1 MDGIF
6 EKLNEFI
13 KEILQEWVASN
24 LADMFTDV
32 NAQVGDIAGE
42 VSKTPATWNNS
53 IFQMMQGI
61 SESVIIPVAGIV
73 IAYVLCYELIS
84 MVMEKNNMQDF
95 DTSLFFRYLFK
106 AAIGVWLVSN
116 TFQIVMAVFDVA
128 SDAVNSAA
136 AYVSGNTSLDMEQTI
151 NDMFQTSVQNMGV
164 GELIAL
170 GLETSVVKLG
180 MKVMSVLITVIL
192 YGRMIE
198 IYLYISVAPIPFA
211 TFTNREWG
219 DIGTNYLKG
228 LLALAF
234 QGFFI
239 MMCVAIYAVL
249 VSSIAYADNV
259 HSAIWSAVAY
269 AVLLC
274 FALFRTGGLSKTVFH
289 VM

>member
-1 MDGIF
+1 MEGIF

-32 NAQVGDIAGE
+32 NAQVGNIAGE

-61 SESVIIPVAGIV
+61 SESVIVPVAGIV

-180 MKVMSVLITVIL
+180 MKAMSVLITVIL

>member
-1 MDGIF
+1 MEGIF
-6 EKLNEFI
+6 EKLNDFI

-24 LADMFTDV
+24 LAGMFADV
-32 NAQVGDIAGE
+32 DAQVGSIAGE
-42 VSKTPATWNNS
+42 VSKTPATWNGS
-53 IFQMMQGI
+53 IFGMIQGL
-61 SESVIIPVAGIV
+61 SENVIVPIAGLV

-84 MVMEKNNMQDF
+84 MVMEKNNMQEYD
-95 DTSLFFRYLFK
+95 SAMFFRYLFK
-106 AAIGVWLVSN
+106 AGIGVWLVSN
-116 TFQIVMAVFDVA
+116 TFNITLAVFDVA

-136 AYVSGNTSLDMEQTI
+136 AYISGTTSLDMEQTI
-151 NDMFQTSVQNMGV
+151 NQMFEASVLNMGI

-211 TFTNREWG
+211 TFTNRDWG

-228 LLALAF
+228 VLALAF

-239 MMCVAIYAVL
+239 MVCVAIYAVL
-249 VSSIAYADNV
+249 VSGIAYADNV
-259 HSAIWSAVAY
+259 HSAIWSAVGY
-269 AVLLC
+269 VVLLC
-274 FALFRTGGLSKTVFH
+274 FALFKTSGLSKTVFH

>member
-13 KEILQEWVASN
+13 KEILREWVSSN

-32 NAQVGDIAGE
+32 NHQVESIAGE
-42 VSKTPATWNNS
+42 VGRTPATWNAT
-53 IFQMMQGI
+53 IFTMIEGL
-61 SESVIIPVAGIV
+61 SESVIVPIAGIV

-84 MVMEKNNMQDF
+84 MIMEKNNMQDF

-106 AAIGVWLVSN
+106 AGIGVWLVSN
-116 TFQIVMAVFDVA
+116 TFNITMAVFDVA
-128 SDAVNSAA
+128 SDTVNSAA
-136 AYVSGNTSLDMEQTI
+136 AYITGSTSLDMEQTL
-151 NDMFQTSVQNMGV
+151 NDMLETSVSLMGI

-170 GLETSVVKLG
+170 GIESSIVKLG

-198 IYLYISVAPIPFA
+198 IYLYISISPVPFA

-228 LLALAF
+228 LFALAF

-239 MMCVAIYAVL
+239 MVCVAIYAAL
-249 VSSIAYADNV
+249 VTGIAYADNI
-259 HSAIWSAVAY
+259 HSAMWSATGY

-274 FALFRTGGLSKTVFH
+274 FALFKTSGLSKSIFH
-289 VM
+289 AM

>member
-1 MDGIF
+1 MEGIF

-13 KEILQEWVASN
+13 KEILQDWVASN

-42 VSKTPATWNNS
+42 VSKTPVTWNNS

-61 SESVIIPVAGIV
+61 SESVIVPVAGIV

-95 DTSLFFRYLFK
+95 DTSMFFRYLFK

-136 AYVSGNTSLDMEQTI
+136 AYVSGNTSIDMEQTI

-228 LLALAF
+228 LMALAF

-274 FALFRTGGLSKTVFH
+274 FALFRTSGLSKTVFH

>member
-1 MDGIF
+1 MEGIF

-24 LADMFTDV
+24 LVDMFTDV

-42 VSKTPATWNNS
+42 VSKTPVTWNNS

-136 AYVSGNTSLDMEQTI
+136 AYVSGNTSLDMEQTL
-151 NDMFQTSVQNMGV
+151 NNMFQTSVQNMGV

-219 DIGTNYLKG
+219 DIGTNYVKG

>member
-1 MDGIF
+1 MEGIF

-32 NAQVGDIAGE
+32 NAQVGNIADE

-61 SESVIIPVAGIV
+61 SESVIVPVAGIV

-180 MKVMSVLITVIL
+180 LKVMSVLITVIL

-249 VSSIAYADNV
+249 VAGIAYADNV

>member
-61 SESVIIPVAGIV
+61 SESVIVPVAGIV

-249 VSSIAYADNV
+249 VSAIAYADNV

-269 AVLLC
+269 AILLC

>member
-24 LADMFTDV
+24 LADMFRDV

-61 SESVIIPVAGIV
+61 SESVIVPVAGIV

-116 TFQIVMAVFDVA
+116 TFQIVMAVFDVT

-151 NDMFQTSVQNMGV
+151 NDMFETSVQNMGV

>member
-1 MDGIF
+1 MEVIF

-61 SESVIIPVAGIV
+61 SESVIVPVAGIV

-95 DTSLFFRYLFK
+95 DTSMFFRYLFK

-136 AYVSGNTSLDMEQTI
+136 AYVSENTSLDMEQTI

-192 YGRMIE
+192 YGRMVE
-198 IYLYISVAPIPFA
+198 IYLYISVAPIPFS

-234 QGFFI
+234 RGFFI

>member
-6 EKLNEFI
+6 EKLNNFI
-13 KEILQEWVASN
+13 KEILMEWVSSN

-32 NAQVGDIAGE
+32 NHQVEQIAGE
-42 VSKTPATWNNS
+42 VSRTPATWNAT
-53 IFQMMQGI
+53 IFTMIEGL
-61 SESVIIPVAGIV
+61 SESVIIPIAGIV

-95 DTSLFFRYLFK
+95 DMFLFFRYLLK
-106 AAIGVWLVSN
+106 AGIGVWLVSN
-116 TFQIVMAVFDVA
+116 TFNITMAVFDMA
-128 SDAVNSAA
+128 SSTVNSAA
-136 AYVSGNTSLDMEQTI
+136 AYISGNTGIDMENT
-151 NDMFQTSVQNMGV
+151 FQEMLETSVALMGI

-170 GLETSVVKLG
+170 GIESSVVKLG

-198 IYLYISVAPIPFA
+198 IYLYISISPVPFA

-228 LLALAF
+228 LFALAF

-239 MMCVAIYAVL
+239 MVCVAIYAVL
-249 VSSIAYADNV
+249 VSGIAYADNI
-259 HSAIWSAVAY
+259 HSAIWSAVGY

-274 FALFRTGGLSKTVFH
+274 FALFQTGGLSKSIFH
-289 VM
+289 AM

>member
-1 MDGIF
+1 MEGIF

-32 NAQVGDIAGE
+32 NAKVGDIAGE

-61 SESVIIPVAGIV
+61 SESVIVPVAGIV

-95 DTSLFFRYLFK
+95 DTSMFFRYLFK

-128 SDAVNSAA
+128 SDAVNSAT

>member
-1 MDGIF
+1 MEGIF

-61 SESVIIPVAGIV
+61 SESVIVPVAGMV

-151 NDMFQTSVQNMGV
+151 NQMFEASVQNMGV

-228 LLALAF
+228 ILALAF

>member
-1 MDGIF
+1 MDGIL
-6 EKLNEFI
+6 EKLNELI
-13 KEILQEWVASN
+13 KEILQEWVSSN

-32 NAQVGDIAGE
+32 NSQVESIAGE
-42 VSKTPATWNNS
+42 VSRTPATWNAT
-53 IFQMMQGI
+53 IFTMIEGL
-61 SESVIIPVAGIV
+61 SESVIVPIAGMV

-106 AAIGVWLVSN
+106 AGIGVWLVSN
-116 TFQIVMAVFDVA
+116 TFNITMAVFDVA
-128 SDAVNSAA
+128 SDTVNSAA
-136 AYVSGNTSLDMEQTI
+136 AYITGNTSLDMEDVL
-151 NDMFQTSVQNMGV
+151 NEMLETSISLMSI

-170 GLETSVVKLG
+170 GIESSVVKLG

-198 IYLYISVAPIPFA
+198 IYLYISISPVPFA

-228 LLALAF
+228 LFALAF

-239 MMCVAIYAVL
+239 MVCVAIYAAL
-249 VSSIAYADNV
+249 VAGIAYADNI
-259 HSAIWSAVAY
+259 HSAMWSATGY

-274 FALFRTGGLSKTVFH
+274 FALFKTGGLSKSIFH
-289 VM
+289 AM

>member
-1 MDGIF
+1 MEGIF

-24 LADMFTDV
+24 LADMFIDV
-32 NAQVGDIAGE
+32 NAQVGDIASE

-53 IFQMMQGI
+53 IFQMMQEI
-61 SESVIIPVAGIV
+61 SESVIVPVAGIV

-136 AYVSGNTSLDMEQTI
+136 VYISGNTSLDMEQTI
-151 NDMFQTSVQNMGV
+151 NDMFKTSVQNMGV

-249 VSSIAYADNV
+249 VSSIAYANNV

>member
-1 MDGIF
+1 MEGIF

-32 NAQVGDIAGE
+32 NAQVGNIAGE

-61 SESVIIPVAGIV
+61 SESVIVPVAGIV

-95 DTSLFFRYLFK
+95 DTSMFFRYLFK

-136 AYVSGNTSLDMEQTI
+136 AYVSGNTSIDMEQTI

-228 LLALAF
+228 LMALAF

-274 FALFRTGGLSKTVFH
+274 FALFRTSGLSKTVFH

>member
-1 MDGIF
+1 MEGIF

-32 NAQVGDIAGE
+32 NAKVGDIAGE

-61 SESVIIPVAGIV
+61 SESVIVPVAGIV

-95 DTSLFFRYLFK
+95 DTSMFFRYLFK

-151 NDMFQTSVQNMGV
+151 NNMFQTCVQNMGV

>member
-1 MDGIF
+1 MEGIF

-61 SESVIIPVAGIV
+61 SESVIVPVAGIV